1 MKMKNHL
8 LLVCSLA
15 ALLMAPNSA
24 SASDNKMTAEISTD
38 LVQINTGFDGV
49 NLLLFGTTNGTN
61 NIIIVIKGPLETNII
76 RKKTRVASIW
86 VNTEK
91 VIIENVPTF
100 YAIASTRP
108 LNQIT
113 TQSILKKYGI
123 GANNFLTNILKQAN
137 AKTMDISDEYKN
149 ALVRLKNKLG
159 LYIDNPI
166 KIKLIEEQLF
176 RANIKF
182 PANVGTGKY
191 TAQIYYFKDGLLLDV
206 INKPILVEKIGIGA
220 DVFRLAHSHSALY
233 GIIAILIAVASGW
246 IAAAIFRKV

>member
-1 MKMKNHL
+1 MKNYFL
-8 LLVCSLA
+8 FVFFLT
-15 ALLMAPNSA
+15 ALLITKNLA
-24 SASDNKMTAEISTD
+24 SAADNKMTAEVSTD
-38 LVQINTGFDGV
+38 LVQINTGFDGM
-49 NLLLFGTTNGTN
+49 NLLLFGTTNGAN
-61 NIIIVIKGPLETNII
+61 DIIIVIKGPLETNII

-86 VNTEK
+86 INTEK

-108 LNQIT
+108 LNQIAA
-113 TQSILKKYGI
+113 QSILKEYGI
-123 GANNFLTNILKQAN
+123 GANNFSFNLSKQPD
-137 AKTMDISDEYKN
+137 AKTIDISDEYKN
-149 ALVRLKNKLG
+149 ALIRLKNKLG

-166 KIKLIEEQLF
+166 KIKLIEGQLF
-176 RANIKF
+176 KANIKF
-182 PANVGTGKY
+182 PANVSTGKY
-191 TAQIYYFKDGLLLDV
+191 TAEIYSFKNGLLLDV

>member
-1 MKMKNHL
+1 MKNHF

-182 PANVGTGKY
+182 PANVSTGNY
-191 TAQIYYFKDGLLLDV
+191 TAQIYSFKNGLLLDV

>member
-1 MKMKNHL
+1 MKNYFL
-8 LLVCSLA
+8 FVFFLT
-15 ALLMAPNSA
+15 ALLITKNLA
-24 SASDNKMTAEISTD
+24 SAADNKMTAEVSTD
-38 LVQINTGFDGV
+38 LVQINTGFDGM
-49 NLLLFGTTNGTN
+49 NLLLFGTTNGAN

-123 GANNFLTNILKQAN
+123 GANNFLTNILNQTN
-137 AKTMDISDEYKN
+137 AKPMDISDEYKN

>member
-1 MKMKNHL
+1 MKNHF

-100 YAIASTRP
+100 YAVALTRP

-123 GANNFLTNILKQAN
+123 GANHFLTNILNHTN
-137 AKTMDISDEYKN
+137 AKPMYISDEYKN

-159 LYIDNPI
+159 LYIANPI
-166 KIKLIEEQLF
+166 KIKLIEGQLF

>member
-1 MKMKNHL
+1 MKMKNHF

-24 SASDNKMTAEISTD
+24 SASDNKMTAEVSTD

>member
-1 MKMKNHL
+1 MKNHF

-49 NLLLFGTTNGTN
+49 NLLLFGTANGTN
-61 NIIIVIKGPLETNII
+61 NIIIVIKGPLETNTI

>member
-1 MKMKNHL
+1 MKNHFL
-8 LLVCSLA
+8 FVFSLA

-38 LVQINTGFDGV
+38 LVQINTGFDGM
-49 NLLLFGTTNGTN
+49 NLLLFGTTNGAN

>member
-1 MKMKNHL
+1 MKNRFL
-8 LLVCSLA
+8 FVFSLT
-15 ALLMAPNSA
+15 ALLMVPNLA
-24 SASDNKMTAEISTD
+24 SASDNKMTAEVSTD

-49 NLLLFGTTNGTN
+49 NLLLFGTANGTN

>member
-1 MKMKNHL
+1 
-8 LLVCSLA
+8 
-15 ALLMAPNSA
+15 MAPNSA

-182 PANVGTGKY
+182 PANVSTGNY
-191 TAQIYYFKDGLLLDV
+191 TAQIYSFKNGLLLDV

-220 DVFRLAHSHSALY
+220 DVFRLAHSPSALY

>member
-1 MKMKNHL
+1 MKNHF

-76 RKKTRVASIW
+76 RKKTRFASIW

>member
-1 MKMKNHL
+1 MKNYFL
-8 LLVCSLA
+8 FVFFLT
-15 ALLMAPNSA
+15 ALLITKNLA
-24 SASDNKMTAEISTD
+24 SAADNKMTAEVSTD
-38 LVQINTGFDGV
+38 LVQINTGFDGM
-49 NLLLFGTTNGTN
+49 NLLLFGTTNGAN
-61 NIIIVIKGPLETNII
+61 DIIIVIKGPLETNII

>member
-1 MKMKNHL
+1 MKNYF
-8 LLVCSLA
+8 LLVFFLT
-15 ALLMAPNSA
+15 ALLITKNLA
-24 SASDNKMTAEISTD
+24 SAADNKMTAEVSTD
-38 LVQINTGFDGV
+38 LVQINTGFDGM
-49 NLLLFGTTNGTN
+49 NLLLFGTTNGAN
-61 NIIIVIKGPLETNII
+61 DIIIVIKGPLETNII

-86 VNTEK
+86 INTEK

-108 LNQIT
+108 LNQIAA
-113 TQSILKKYGI
+113 QSILKEYGI
-123 GANNFLTNILKQAN
+123 GANNFSINLSKQPN
-137 AKTMDISDEYKN
+137 AKTIDISDEYKN
-149 ALVRLKNKLG
+149 ALIRLKNKLG

-166 KIKLIEEQLF
+166 KIKLIEKQLF
-176 RANIKF
+176 KANIKF
-182 PANVGTGKY
+182 PANVSTGKY
-191 TAQIYYFKDGLLLDV
+191 TAEIYSFKNGLLLDV

>member
-1 MKMKNHL
+1 MKNHF

>member
-1 MKMKNHL
+1 MKNYFL
-8 LLVCSLA
+8 FVFFLT
-15 ALLMAPNSA
+15 ALLITKNLA
-24 SASDNKMTAEISTD
+24 SAADNKMTAEVSTD
-38 LVQINTGFDGV
+38 LVQINTGFDGM
-49 NLLLFGTTNGTN
+49 NLLLFGTTNGAN
-61 NIIIVIKGPLETNII
+61 DIIIVIKGPLETNII

-86 VNTEK
+86 INTEK

-108 LNQIT
+108 LNQIAA
-113 TQSILKKYGI
+113 QSILKEYGI
-123 GANNFLTNILKQAN
+123 GANNFPINLLKQPN
-137 AKTMDISDEYKN
+137 AKTIDISDEYKN
-149 ALVRLKNKLG
+149 ALIRLKNKLG

-166 KIKLIEEQLF
+166 KIKLIEGQLF
-176 RANIKF
+176 KANIKF
-182 PANVGTGKY
+182 PANVSTGEY
-191 TAQIYYFKDGLLLDV
+191 TAEIYSFKNGMLLDV

>member
-1 MKMKNHL
+1 MKNHF

-49 NLLLFGTTNGTN
+49 NLLLFGTTNGAN

-166 KIKLIEEQLF
+166 KIKLIEGQLF

>member
-1 MKMKNHL
+1 MKNHFL
-8 LLVCSLA
+8 FVFSLA
-15 ALLMAPNSA
+15 ALLMVPNLA
-24 SASDNKMTAEISTD
+24 SASDNKMTAEVSTD
-38 LVQINTGFDGV
+38 LVQINTGFDGM
-49 NLLLFGTTNGTN
+49 NLLLFGTTNGAN

>member
-1 MKMKNHL
+1 MKNYF
-8 LLVCSLA
+8 LLVFFLT
-15 ALLMAPNSA
+15 ALLITKNLA
-24 SASDNKMTAEISTD
+24 SAADNKMTAEVSTD
-38 LVQINTGFDGV
+38 LVQINTGFDGM
-49 NLLLFGTTNGTN
+49 NLLLFGTTNGAN
-61 NIIIVIKGPLETNII
+61 DIIIVIKGPLETNII

-86 VNTEK
+86 INTEK

-100 YAIASTRP
+100 YATASTRP

-113 TQSILKKYGI
+113 AQSILKEYGI
-123 GANNFLTNILKQAN
+123 GANNFPINLLKQPN
-137 AKTMDISDEYKN
+137 AKTIDISDEYKN
-149 ALVRLKNKLG
+149 ALIRLKNKLG

-166 KIKLIEEQLF
+166 KIKLIEGQLF
-176 RANIKF
+176 KANIKF
-182 PANVGTGKY
+182 PANVSTGEY
-191 TAQIYYFKDGLLLDV
+191 TAEIYSFKNGLLLDV

>member
-191 TAQIYYFKDGLLLDV
+191 TAQIYYFKNGLLLDV

>member
-1 MKMKNHL
+1 MKNHF

-38 LVQINTGFDGV
+38 LVQINTGFDGM
-49 NLLLFGTTNGTN
+49 NLLLFGTTNGAN

>member
-1 MKMKNHL
+1 MKNHF

-123 GANNFLTNILKQAN
+123 GANNSLTNILKQAN

>member
-1 MKMKNHL
+1 MKNHF

-49 NLLLFGTTNGTN
+49 NLLLFGTANGTN

-123 GANNFLTNILKQAN
+123 GANNFLTNILNQTN
-137 AKTMDISDEYKN
+137 AKPMDISDEYKN

>member
-1 MKMKNHL
+1 
-8 LLVCSLA
+8 
-15 ALLMAPNSA
+15 MAPNSA
-24 SASDNKMTAEISTD
+24 SASDNKMTAEVSTD
-38 LVQINTGFDGV
+38 LVQINTGFDGM
-49 NLLLFGTTNGTN
+49 NLLLFGTTNGAN

>member
-1 MKMKNHL
+1 MKNHF

-91 VIIENVPTF
+91 VVIENVPTF

>member
-1 MKMKNHL
+1 MKMKNHF

-113 TQSILKKYGI
+113 TQRILKKYGI

>member
-1 MKMKNHL
+1 MKNHFL
-8 LLVCSLA
+8 FVFSLA
-15 ALLMAPNSA
+15 ALLMVPNLA
-24 SASDNKMTAEISTD
+24 SASDNKMTAEVSTD
-38 LVQINTGFDGV
+38 LVQINTGFDGM
-49 NLLLFGTTNGTN
+49 NLLLFGTTNGAN
-61 NIIIVIKGPLETNII
+61 NIIIVIQGPLETNII

-113 TQSILKKYGI
+113 TQGILKKYGI
-123 GANNFLTNILKQAN
+123 GTNNFPTNILKQTN
-137 AKTMDISDEYKN
+137 AKTMDVSDEYKN
-149 ALVRLKNKLG
+149 ALVRLKNRLG
-159 LYIDNPI
+159 LYINNPI
-166 KIKLIEEQLF
+166 KIKLIEGQLF

-182 PANVGTGKY
+182 PANVSTGNY
-191 TAQIYYFKDGLLLDV
+191 TAQIYSFKNGLLLDV

>member
-1 MKMKNHL
+1 MKNHF

-137 AKTMDISDEYKN
+137 TKTMDISDEYKN

>member
-1 MKMKNHL
+1 MKNYFL
-8 LLVCSLA
+8 FVFFLT
-15 ALLMAPNSA
+15 ALLITKNLA
-24 SASDNKMTAEISTD
+24 SAADNKMTAEVSTD
-38 LVQINTGFDGV
+38 LVQINTGFDGM
-49 NLLLFGTTNGTN
+49 NLLLFGTTNGAN
-61 NIIIVIKGPLETNII
+61 EIIIVIKGPLETNII

-86 VNTEK
+86 INTEK

-113 TQSILKKYGI
+113 TQSILKEYGI
-123 GANNFLTNILKQAN
+123 GANNFPINLLKQPN
-137 AKTMDISDEYKN
+137 AKTIDISDEYKN
-149 ALVRLKNKLG
+149 ALIRLKNKLG

-166 KIKLIEEQLF
+166 KIKLIEGQLF
-176 RANIKF
+176 KANIKF
-182 PANVGTGKY
+182 PANVSTGEY
-191 TAQIYYFKDGLLLDV
+191 TAEIYSFKNGLLLDV